1 LEKIEYA
8 DINKFL
14 VSIGLMLIIFSIVLP
29 YYFLK
34 EDFGIFLDNKLFLT
48 LKPEVQSI
56 IIIKR
61 KQVSF
66 FQQVIPY
73 LSLLL
78 FTVGIVSLIYGLIR
92 WFKRQ
97 KRIDEKFDTELEKL
111 KRELKSMTPMEVIEK
126 TQIEISEINSPNSEL
141 SDPFFRSPMIDYM
154 NVESRIYKVFEAY
167 SNVSFEILTQRKVNS
182 AEIDILMLSKNK
194 KFMDRVIEIKYF
206 KTTINKSIIEKSLT
220 KLSQTIHSY
229 KTSVRRKAKPVLLFV
244 YNTDTINKEKVLEI
258 TTDMLSFSQK
268 QEMLRGL
275 KIISTHVEEI
285 EQLDISKLLKR

>member
-1 LEKIEYA
+1 MEKIEYA

-56 IIIKR
+56 IIVKR

-111 KRELKSMTPMEVIEK
+111 KWEIKAMTPMEVIEK
-126 TQIEISEINSPNSEL
+126 TQIEISEINSPSSEL

-258 TTDMLSFSQK
+258 TNDMLSFSQK

>member
-1 LEKIEYA
+1 
-8 DINKFL
+8 
-14 VSIGLMLIIFSIVLP
+14 MLIIFSIVLP